1 MGEAIKITKACKT
14 CHKAARFEADG
25 VFVERAVFSNGV
37 GFAWT
42 KSVSERVY
50 FASNEVGPLIAWL
63 LEEFPEHAP
72 KPAKLNNATRKVV
85 ERKIADWQ
93 SQNEVDRCAGGAF
106 NYGATF
112 SRNGAIHF
120 LRSLLK

>member
-1 MGEAIKITKACKT
+1 MGEAIKITKACDQCGT
-14 CHKAARFEADG
+14 QARFEADD
-25 VFVERAVFSNGV
+25 VFAARSGGGV

-42 KSVSERVY
+42 KSASERVY